1 MPTKLLSIKE
11 YQEKI
16 YTHLES
22 CVQQET
28 PEQVQ
33 GRYERLFIKGGNY
46 EEPDIQQALQ
56 ELIKEI
62 QTDTD
67 FCSFLSDCCYLA
79 INHWLA
85 NYQKV
90 NQIIPEFINRFENPA
105 QTQKSVRFRRYASR
119 SSSRDSSKS
128 SRKVRELLNA
138 FIQSN
143 YFFKMQRLKRLFST
157 DETTQHDRSQPLG
170 VLLGRYPFLYQD
182 CLIPPSNSPKTKKIL
197 KQLQAQHQNHF
208 ALCLSS
214 YLTSQVRLL
223 HLAKRYNSI
232 ERAKASINLKPNP
245 TLLKDKE
252 LILTIQHFISG
263 VEGKST
269 YQDLAQR
276 FITHSTKANCLK
288 TYKKDLYD
296 YLIPSIDQGYGKQSF
311 NQRLS
316 NQLSTTLKDWD
327 QQKPNERLILQ
338 LTNQLLKFLVVDNSK
353 NVNHYIYLDLLTNI
367 GPTKTIGL
375 LLKIVLISDKILPYL
390 TSRFAILYHHY
401 ENTPREEVH
410 WLFKSLETLNIAL
423 TVHHSS
429 VDLSFWRSANSLS
442 LPN

>member
-1 MPTKLLSIKE
+1 MSPIKE
-11 YQEKI
+11 HQEKI

-28 PEQVQ
+28 PEQVR
-33 GRYERLFIKGGNY
+33 GRYERLFIKGANY
-46 EEPDIQQALQ
+46 EESEIQKALQ
-56 ELIKEI
+56 QFIKEI

-67 FCSFLSDCCYLA
+67 FCAFLSNCCYIA
-79 INHWLA
+79 INYWLA
-85 NYQKV
+85 HYKQA
-90 NQIIPEFINRFENPA
+90 NQIIPEFVNLFENPP
-105 QTQKSVRFRRYASR
+105 QTQKAGGSRRYASR
-119 SSSRDSSKS
+119 ASSSGSSTS
-128 SRKVRELLNA
+128 SRKIRELFNT
-138 FIQSN
+138 FVKSN
-143 YFFKMQRLKRLFST
+143 YFFKMQRLKRLFSI
-157 DETTQHDRSQPLG
+157 DEATKKDRSQALG
-170 VLLGRYPFLYQD
+170 VLLGQYPFLYQD
-182 CLIPPSNSPKTKKIL
+182 CLIPQSNSPETKKNL
-197 KQLQAQHQNHF
+197 KQLQAQRQHHF

-223 HLAKRYNSI
+223 HLAKRYNSL

-252 LILTIQHFISG
+252 SILTIQHFISG
-263 VEGKST
+263 VEEKST
-269 YQDLAQR
+269 YQDLAKR
-276 FITHSTKANCLK
+276 FITHSAKAKTLK

-296 YLIPSIDQGYGKQSF
+296 YLISSVDNSYGKQRF

-316 NQLSTTLKDWD
+316 DQLSTTLQDWD

-353 NVNHYIYLDLLTNI
+353 NFNHYIYLDLVTNI

-375 LLKIVLISDKILPYL
+375 LLKLVLISNKILPYL

-401 ENTPREEVH
+401 ENTPIKEVY
-410 WLFKSLETLNIAL
+410 WLFKSLEMLNIAL

-429 VDLSFWRSANSLS
+429 VDLSFWRSANFID
-442 LPN
+442 N